1 MNKVITLDH
10 QQLDLLRKYLSE
22 SSTTTKEIP
31 SGTIYKIAS
40 TNISIYNSGKVLIQG
55 KDTENWFERINS
67 YLSLDLS
74 LSSENSQVETS
85 KQSQD
90 IDLTQYSKIYPR
102 IGTDESGKG
111 DFFGPLV
118 TASFEVKSSKTE
130 KLLLELG
137 VSDSKKKSDSKIQE
151 LAPLIKQIG
160 AYRVVKISPGKYNN
174 LYSKMKNINKIL
186 GWSHARAIE
195 DILMN
200 SHSNLAIADQFGD
213 EKIINTSL
221 LNLGKNITLVQTPRG
236 ERDIAVAA
244 ASILAR
250 DAFIRSIRDLEK
262 KYHSQFP
269 LGAGESVI
277 RAGKLFVTNY
287 GMDELQVVSKMH
299 FKTTLQIK

>member
-1 MNKVITLDH
+1 MNKVITLEH

-31 SGTIYKIAS
+31 SGIIYKIAS
-40 TNISIYNSGKVLIQG
+40 TNISVYNSGKVLIQG
-55 KDTENWFERINS
+55 KDIENWFEKINS
-67 YLSLDLS
+67 YLGLDLS
-74 LSSENSQVETS
+74 ISSKIETS

-90 IDLTQYSKIYPR
+90 LDLTQYSEIYPR

-118 TASFEVKSSKTE
+118 TASFEVNSSKTE

-137 VSDSKKKSDSKIQE
+137 VSDSKKISDSKIQE
-151 LAPLIKQIG
+151 LAPLIKKIG
-160 AYRVVKISPGKYNN
+160 AHRVVKISPGKYNN

-195 DILMN
+195 DILTN
-200 SHSNLAIADQFGD
+200 SQSNLAIADQFGD
-213 EKIINTSL
+213 EKIIKTSL

-250 DAFIRSIRDLEK
+250 DAFIRSIRELEK
-262 KYHSQFP
+262 KYNSQFP
-269 LGAGESVI
+269 LGAGEAVI

-287 GMDELQVVSKMH
+287 GSDALEVVSKIH